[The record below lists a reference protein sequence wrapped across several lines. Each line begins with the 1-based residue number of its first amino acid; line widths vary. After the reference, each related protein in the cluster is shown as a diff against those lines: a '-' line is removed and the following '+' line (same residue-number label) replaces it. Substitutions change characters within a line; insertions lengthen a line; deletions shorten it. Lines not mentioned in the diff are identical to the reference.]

1 MKKLLTKLRNA
12 RQRRKA
18 EVLYLCDRKACK
30 VCKPEQ
36 CRHTTDVNHAVN
48 FRFSDSRAYVEQ

>member
-48 FRFSDSRAYVEQ
+48 FRFSYGRAYVEQ

>member
-1 MKKLLTKLRNA
+1 MKNLLTKLRNA
-12 RQRRKA
+12 RRRRKA

-36 CRHTTDVNHAVN
+36 CRHTTDMNHAVN
-48 FRFSDSRAYVEQ
+48 FRFSYGRAYVEQ

>member
-12 RQRRKA
+12 RRRRKA
-18 EVLYLCDRKACK
+18 EVLYLCDQKACN
-30 VCKPEQ
+30 VCNPGL

-48 FRFSDSRAYVEQ
+48 FRFSYDRVYVEQ

>member
-12 RQRRKA
+12 RRRRKA

-48 FRFSDSRAYVEQ
+48 FRFSYGRAYVEQ

>member
-12 RQRRKA
+12 RRRRKA

-30 VCKPEQ
+30 VCNPEQ

-48 FRFSDSRAYVEQ
+48 FRFSYGRAYVEQ